1 MNLVKKFA
9 YTSMALLLA
18 LGITACGNNENGKE
32 EKKAETEQTTET
44 EEKKEDTDKKEEG
57 KDEKE
62 EKKADNGD
70 IPTLTY
76 LNIGTPQAGTEE
88 TVAKIN
94 EYLDEQEAG
103 YHLNL
108 VFYDWGDY
116 EQRLQLASSTGE
128 DWDLAFTA
136 SWAGPYKTLVAKNA
150 LMDLTDLM
158 EGKEFVDL
166 INPDMIK
173 GASIDGKVYGI
184 PAAYPGV
191 VAANQFV
198 WTKSWVDKYNIDYK
212 NIQDIKDLEP
222 ILKDIKE
229 KEGMEYPFGVSKD
242 FLFAMPKPVYQVTDG
257 VAVRE
262 EGGKLTAYNLFA
274 DDLYKEQIMQMKD
287 YMDKGYISPSAPQV
301 EAGTVM
307 PEEEVLITEGE
318 GEPGSAAIW
327 SVAPRNEVVSNI
339 IGENVVISNDKAT
352 GKMISINSQSENP
365 ELAMDFIN
373 RMFTDQK
380 LQDMLSYGIEGKNFE
395 YIDGKVQKHNK
406 DGDGID
412 NDYDVP
418 SFTFLCAFN
427 RTPLAGAPGVG
438 DEEFD
443 KEAKEFEEKL
453 VASPVLGFTLDES
466 NIATEIAN
474 IQQTQEEYT
483 VNLKTGAFDESYYDE
498 FLEKL
503 NTAGI
508 EKVIEEV
515 QKQLDNWEK

>member
-18 LGITACGNNENGKE
+18 LGISACGNNEKVEEEKKTETTEPANKEETKEEGKE
-32 EKKAETEQTTET
+32 EKK
-44 EEKKEDTDKKEEG
+44 EEG
-57 KDEKE
+57 KKE
-62 EKKADNGD
+62 ASKDGV
-70 IPTLTY
+70 PTITY

-94 EYLDEQEAG
+94 EYLDEKDAG

-136 SWAGPYKTLVAKNA
+136 SWAGPYKTLVSKNA

-158 EGKEFVDL
+158 KGKEFVDL

-173 GASIDGKVYGI
+173 GASVDGKVYGI

-212 NIQDIKDLEP
+212 NIQDIKELEP

-262 EGGKLTAYNLFA
+262 EDGKLKAFIRKRDPDGCA
-274 DDLYKEQIMQMKD
+274 GCQGDSFKGAGVHHDGGEQYCI
-287 YMDKGYISPSAPQV
+287 DKGIPVPDAWMEIWRIGRNLCITGP
-301 EAGTVM
+301 AGTD
-307 PEEEVLITEGE
+307 ECIDQSRRGHCE
-318 GEPGSAAIW
+318 S
-327 SVAPRNEVVSNI
+327 
-339 IGENVVISNDKAT
+339 T
-352 GKMISINSQSENP
+352 GK
-365 ELAMDFIN
+365 
-373 RMFTDQK
+373 
-380 LQDMLSYGIEGKNFE
+380 
-395 YIDGKVQKHNK
+395 
-406 DGDGID
+406 
-412 NDYDVP
+412 
-418 SFTFLCAFN
+418 
-427 RTPLAGAPGVG
+427 
-438 DEEFD
+438 
-443 KEAKEFEEKL
+443 
-453 VASPVLGFTLDES
+453 
-466 NIATEIAN
+466 
-474 IQQTQEEYT
+474 
-483 VNLKTGAFDESYYDE
+483 
-498 FLEKL
+498 
-503 NTAGI
+503 
-508 EKVIEEV
+508 
-515 QKQLDNWEK
+515 

>member
-9 YTSMALLLA
+9 YTSMALMLA
-18 LGITACGNNENGKE
+18 LGLSACGNNEKPAE
-32 EKKAETEQTTET
+32 EPKETETTETAET
-44 EEKKEDTDKKEEG
+44 EEKAEDK
-57 KDEKE
+57 KDEKVKDKE
-62 EKKADNGD
+62 DGD

-76 LNIGTPQAGTEE
+76 LDIGTPQPGTEE
-88 TVAKIN
+88 TVEKIN

-136 SWAGPYKTLVAKNA
+136 SWAGPYKTLVSQNA

-166 INPDMIK
+166 INPDMLK
-173 GASIDGKVYGI
+173 GVSMDGKIYGI

-198 WTKSWVDKYNIDYK
+198 WTKKYVDKYDIDYK
-212 NIQDIKDLEP
+212 NVTNITELEP
-222 ILKDIKE
+222 IFEEIKE

-242 FLFAMPKPVYQVTDG
+242 FLFAMPEPEYVVTDG
-257 VAVRE
+257 VAVKE
-262 EGGKLTAYNLFA
+262 EDGKLVAYNRYDSELF
-274 DDLYKEQIMQMKD
+274 KEQIMKMKD

-301 EAGTVM
+301 EPGTVM
-307 PEEEVLITEGE
+307 PEDEVLITEGE

-339 IGENVVISNDKAT
+339 VGDKVVVSNDKAQ
-352 GKMISINSQSENP
+352 GKMVSINSQSENP

-380 LQDMLSYGIEGKNFE
+380 LQDMLCYGIEGKNFE
-395 YIDGKVQKHNK
+395 YKDGKVVKHNAES
-406 DGDGID
+406 DGVD

-418 SFTFLCAFN
+418 AFTFLSALN
-427 RTPLAGAPGVG
+427 RTPLEGAPGIG

-443 KEAKEFEEKL
+443 KEAEEFEGKL
-453 VASPVLGFTLDES
+453 IASPVLGFTLDES
-466 NIATEIAN
+466 GIATEIAN
-474 IQQTQEEYT
+474 IQQSVNEYT
-483 VNLKTGAFDESYYDE
+483 INLKTGAFDESYYDE

-508 EKVIEEV
+508 EKVLEEV
-515 QKQLDNWEK
+515 QAQLDKWQEANK

>member
-9 YTSMALLLA
+9 YTSMALMLA
-18 LGITACGNNENGKE
+18 LGISACGNNEKPAE
-32 EKKAETEQTTET
+32 ETKKTETTET
-44 EEKKEDTDKKEEG
+44 AEKKDDKAKETET
-57 KDEKE
+57 
-62 EKKADNGD
+62 GD

-94 EYLDEQEAG
+94 EYLDEQKAG

-136 SWAGPYKTLVAKNA
+136 SWAGPYKTLVSQNA
-150 LMDLTDLM
+150 LMDLTELM
-158 EGKEFVDL
+158 KGKEFVDL
-166 INPDMIK
+166 INPDMLK
-173 GASIDGKVYGI
+173 GVSMNDKIYGI

-198 WTKSWVDKYNIDYK
+198 WTKSMVEKYNIDYK
-212 NIQDIKDLEP
+212 NIKNITELEP
-222 ILKDIKE
+222 IFKEVKE
-229 KEGMEYPFGVSKD
+229 KEGMQYPFGVSKD
-242 FLFAMPKPVYQVTDG
+242 FLFAMPEPEYVVTDG
-257 VAVRE
+257 VAVKE
-262 EGGKLTAYNLFA
+262 ENGKLVAYNRYSADLF
-274 DDLYKEQIMQMKD
+274 KEQIMKMKE
-287 YMDKGYISPSAPQV
+287 YMDNGYISPSAPQV
-301 EAGTVM
+301 EPGTVM
-307 PEEEVLITEGE
+307 PENEVLLTEGE

-327 SVAPRNEVVSNI
+327 SVAPRNDVVSNI
-339 IGENVVISNDKAT
+339 VGDKIVVSNDKAQ
-352 GKMISINSQSENP
+352 GKMVSINSQSDKA

-373 RMFTDQK
+373 RMFTDKK
-380 LQDMLSYGIEGKNFE
+380 LQDMLCYGIEGKNFE
-395 YIDGKVQKHNK
+395 YKDGKVVKHNK
-406 DGDGID
+406 EADGID

-418 SFTFLCAFN
+418 AFTFLSALN
-427 RTPLAGAPGVG
+427 RTPLDGAPGIG

-453 VASPVLGFTLDES
+453 APSPVLGFTLDES

-474 IQQTQEEYT
+474 IQQSVNEYT
-483 VNLKTGAFDESYYDE
+483 INLKTGAFDESYYDE

-508 EKVIEEV
+508 DKVIEEV
-515 QKQLDNWEK
+515 QKQLDAWNNK

>member
-9 YTSMALLLA
+9 YTSMALMLA
-18 LGITACGNNENGKE
+18 LGISACGNNDGNVE
-32 EKKAETEQTTET
+32 EKNKTET
-44 EEKKEDTDKKEEG
+44 SENAENKENKENKDDKKD
-57 KDEKE
+57 KDAKDDEV
-62 EKKADNGD
+62 
-70 IPTLTY
+70 PTLTY

-88 TVAKIN
+88 TVSKIN
-94 EYLDEQEAG
+94 EYLDEKEAG

-136 SWAGPYKTLVAKNA
+136 SWAGPYKTLVSQNA

-166 INPDMIK
+166 INPDMLK
-173 GASIDGKVYGI
+173 GVSVDGKVYGI

-198 WTKSWVDKYNIDYK
+198 WTKSMVDKYNIDYK
-212 NIQDIKDLEP
+212 NIQNIDQLEP
-222 ILKDIKE
+222 IFEEIKE
-229 KEGMEYPFGVSKD
+229 KEGVQYPFGVSKD
-242 FLFAMPKPVYQVTDG
+242 FLFAMPEPVYQVTDG

-262 EGGKLTAYNLFA
+262 EDGKLKAYNLYA
-274 DDLYKEQIMQMKD
+274 DDLYKEQIMKMKD

-301 EAGTVM
+301 EPGTVM
-307 PEEEVLITEGE
+307 PENEVLLTEGE

-339 IGENVVISNDKAT
+339 IGDKVLISNDKAT
-352 GKMISINSQSENP
+352 GKMISINSQTDKAD
-365 ELAMDFIN
+365 LAMDFIN
-373 RMFTDQK
+373 RMFTDK
-380 LQDMLSYGIEGKNFE
+380 NLQDMLSYGVEGKNFE
-395 YIDGKVQKHNK
+395 YKDGKVVKHNK
-406 DGDGID
+406 DSDGID

-427 RTPLAGAPGVG
+427 RTPLEGAPGIG

-443 KEAKEFEEKL
+443 KEAKEFEDKL

-466 NIATEIAN
+466 KIATEIAN
-474 IQQTQEEYT
+474 VQQTQSEYT
-483 VNLKTGAFDESYYDE
+483 INLKTGAFDESYYQE
-498 FLEKL
+498 FLDKL

-515 QKQLDNWEK
+515 QAQLDNWEGADK

>member
-9 YTSMALLLA
+9 YTSMALMLA
-18 LGITACGNNENGKE
+18 LGISACGNNDGNVE
-32 EKKAETEQTTET
+32 EKNKTET
-44 EEKKEDTDKKEEG
+44 SENAENKENKENKDDKKD
-57 KDEKE
+57 KDAKDDEV
-62 EKKADNGD
+62 
-70 IPTLTY
+70 PTLTY

-88 TVAKIN
+88 TVSKIN
-94 EYLDEQEAG
+94 EYLDEKEAG

-136 SWAGPYKTLVAKNA
+136 SWAGPYKTLVSQNA
-150 LMDLTDLM
+150 LMDLTELM

-166 INPDMIK
+166 INPDMLK
-173 GASIDGKVYGI
+173 GVSVDGKVYGI

-198 WTKSWVDKYNIDYK
+198 WTKSMVDKYNIDYK
-212 NIQDIKDLEP
+212 NIQNIDQLEP
-222 ILKDIKE
+222 IFEEIKE
-229 KEGMEYPFGVSKD
+229 KEGVQYPFGV
-242 FLFAMPKPVYQVTDG
+242 
-257 VAVRE
+257 
-262 EGGKLTAYNLFA
+262 
-274 DDLYKEQIMQMKD
+274 
-287 YMDKGYISPSAPQV
+287 DKGYISPSAPQV
-301 EAGTVM
+301 EPGTVM
-307 PEEEVLITEGE
+307 PENEVLLTEGE

-339 IGENVVISNDKAT
+339 IGDKVLISNDKAT
-352 GKMISINSQSENP
+352 GKMISINSQTDKAD
-365 ELAMDFIN
+365 LAMDFIN
-373 RMFTDQK
+373 RMFTDK
-380 LQDMLSYGIEGKNFE
+380 NLQDMLSYGVEGKNFE
-395 YIDGKVQKHNK
+395 YKDGKVVKHNK
-406 DGDGID
+406 DSDGID

-427 RTPLAGAPGVG
+427 RTPLDGAPGIG

-443 KEAKEFEEKL
+443 KEAKEFEDKL

-466 NIATEIAN
+466 KIATEIAN
-474 IQQTQEEYT
+474 VQQTQSEYT
-483 VNLKTGAFDESYYDE
+483 INLKTGAFDESYYQE
-498 FLEKL
+498 FLDKL

-515 QKQLDNWEK
+515 QAQLDNWEGADK

>member
-18 LGITACGNNENGKE
+18 LGISACGNNEKVEEEKKTETTEPANTEETKEEGKE
-32 EKKAETEQTTET
+32 EKK
-44 EEKKEDTDKKEEG
+44 EEG
-57 KDEKE
+57 KKE
-62 EKKADNGD
+62 ASKDGV
-70 IPTLTY
+70 PTITY

-94 EYLDEQEAG
+94 EYLDEKDAG

-136 SWAGPYKTLVAKNA
+136 SWAGPYKTLVSKNA

-173 GASIDGKVYGI
+173 GASVDGKVYGI

-212 NIQDIKDLEP
+212 NIQDIKELEP

-262 EGGKLTAYNLFA
+262 EDGKLKAYNLYA
-274 DDLYKEQIMQMKD
+274 DDLFKEQIMIMKD

-307 PEEEVLITEGE
+307 PEEEVLVTEGE
-318 GEPGSAAIW
+318 GEPGSAPIW

-395 YIDGKVQKHNK
+395 YVDGKVKKHNI
-406 DGDGID
+406 DGDGVE

-427 RTPLAGAPGVG
+427 RTPLEGAPGVG

-443 KEAKEFEEKL
+443 KEAKEFEDKL

-474 IQQTQEEYT
+474 VQQTQEEYK

-515 QKQLDNWEK
+515 QKQLDGWENK